1 MVTRNGGIEEGNETG
16 GRRDAG
22 RAASR
27 QMRRRHERRLRA
39 KRAKG
44 PAQLTAE
51 SLETRALLAA
61 VVADYGVAGDW
72 GSGFQAGITLESQD
86 AAAVENWTLS
96 FDYEAT
102 IGSIWDAQV
111 VSRDGSTYTIQGAG
125 WNSDLA
131 PGGKISFGFIGIPEG
146 MGPAAPPTNY
156 TLNGELLGEF
166 TPAPEPVPTP
176 LPPPTPPPPSPPAPS
191 PPPPVPPPPT
201 PPPRQ
206 PPNLPRPTL
215 RSPS

>member
-1 MVTRNGGIEEGNETG
+1 MSTHSEGLGGNDETG
-16 GRRDAG
+16 AG
-22 RAASR
+22 RGPADATTSR
-27 QMRRRHERRLRA
+27 QLRRKQARRLRA
-39 KRAKG
+39 KLARG
-44 PAQLTAE
+44 PAQLAAE

-131 PGGKISFGFIGIPEG
+131 PGGKISFGFIGA
-146 MGPAAPPTNY
+146 PARRPTTRSTANRS
-156 TLNGELLGEF
+156 
-166 TPAPEPVPTP
+166 ASSRP
-176 LPPPTPPPPSPPAPS
+176 LPSRCRRRCQRPH
-191 PPPPVPPPPT
+191 
-201 PPPRQ
+201 
-206 PPNLPRPTL
+206 LPRRRR
-215 RSPS
+215 RSLARPIRPSRSRSRATGGAASMAI